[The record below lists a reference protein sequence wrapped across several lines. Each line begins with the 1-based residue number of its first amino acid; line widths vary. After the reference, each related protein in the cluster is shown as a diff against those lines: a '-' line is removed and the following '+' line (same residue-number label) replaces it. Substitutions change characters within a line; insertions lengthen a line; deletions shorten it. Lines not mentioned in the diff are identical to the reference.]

1 MFYQVT
7 DEFQG
12 KGLDGR
18 LGGLVFLY
26 WICEADSGRGD
37 LIEQRDVREQAL
49 PVGSAGID
57 SRVVRASK
65 VGDNRRNAV

>member
-37 LIEQRDVREQAL
+37 LIEKHDVIERAL
-49 PVGSAGID
+49 GSMDID
-57 SRVVRASK
+57 SRVVKASK